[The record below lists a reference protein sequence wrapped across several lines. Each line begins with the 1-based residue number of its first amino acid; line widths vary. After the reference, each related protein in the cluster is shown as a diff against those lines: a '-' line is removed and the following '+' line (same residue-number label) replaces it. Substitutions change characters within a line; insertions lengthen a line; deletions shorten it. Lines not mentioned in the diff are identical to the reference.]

1 MFEFEENLAINAK
14 IKVIGVGGGGGNS
27 IQTMMKE
34 RIDGVD
40 FVAINTDVQAL
51 KKNDAMVKIQIGSQ
65 LTRGLGS
72 GSNPQ
77 VGREAAIEDEVIIRE
92 ALSGSDMVFITA
104 GMGGGTGTG
113 AAPVIGKIAK
123 DLGILTV
130 GVVTKP
136 FSFEGKKR
144 FKQAE
149 EGIDELRKN
158 VDTLI
163 CLPNDNL
170 LGIAEKDTPIVDSFK
185 MVDHVVLQAV
195 RGISDLITT
204 PGLINLDFA
213 DIKTIMHDSGLALMG
228 TGMASGEDRAI
239 TAARLAISSPLLEN
253 ISISGATG
261 IILNIMGTSSMTLF
275 EVNAASKLIQQECD
289 EDVNIIFGTVIDDS
303 MNDDIRVTVIATGFG
318 KQISNIKQQAIQEHP
333 DKTYREWFASHS
345 TTPRS
350 APEKKSQVTQSIRD
364 VFDQMSGDDEPV
376 DENQDV
382 VTVVQNKPA
391 PSVQPALFAR
401 EQPVAKIPETRK
413 QSLWGDAPASAS
425 AAVVERAAATA
436 TSNPGLSRKR
446 TGQAQD
452 RAELQRISQEIDMSE
467 MDGEEYDIPAF
478 IRRRAD

>member
-27 IQTMMKE
+27 IQTMMRE

-51 KKNDAMVKIQIGSQ
+51 KKNEAMVKIQIGSE
-65 LTRGLGS
+65 LTKGLGS

-77 VGREAAIEDEVIIRE
+77 VGREAAIEDEQIIRE
-92 ALSGSDMVFITA
+92 ALSGSDMVFVTA

-136 FSFEGKKR
+136 FSFEGRKR
-144 FKQAE
+144 LKQAE
-149 EGIDELRKN
+149 EGIAELKKN

-170 LGIAEKDTPIVDSFK
+170 LGIAGKDTPIVDSFK
-185 MVDHVVLQAV
+185 MVDYVVLQAV

-213 DIKTIMHDSGLALMG
+213 DIKTIMSDSGLALMG
-228 TGMASGEDRAI
+228 TGVARGEDRAI
-239 TAARLAISSPLLEN
+239 QAAKAAISSPLLEN

-261 IILNIMGTSSMTLF
+261 IILNITGTSAMTLF

-289 EDVNIIFGTVIDDS
+289 EDVNIIFGTVIEDN
-303 MNDDIRVTVIATGFG
+303 MEDDIRVTVIATGFG
-318 KQISNIKQQAIQEHP
+318 RQMNAIKQQALGEESV
-333 DKTYREWFASHS
+333 KNYREWFASTQTQTQTQTKPS
-345 TTPRS
+345 S
-350 APEKKSQVTQSIRD
+350 EKRPGAGMSIRE
-364 VFDQMSGDDEPV
+364 VFDDIYDEETGTASVLP
-376 DENQDV
+376 ETES
-382 VTVVQNKPA
+382 VTVGKNEQQQQQAFFLQETPVNKYREPKKQILWGEMPVQGGVEKQQDTGHN
-391 PSVQPALFAR
+391 
-401 EQPVAKIPETRK
+401 ITRK
-413 QSLWGDAPASAS
+413 QTGPAH
-425 AAVVERAAATA
+425 
-436 TSNPGLSRKR
+436 
-446 TGQAQD
+446 D
-452 RAELQRISQEIDMSE
+452 RAELQRLANEIDLSNA
-467 MDGEEYDIPAF
+467 DSEEYDIPAF